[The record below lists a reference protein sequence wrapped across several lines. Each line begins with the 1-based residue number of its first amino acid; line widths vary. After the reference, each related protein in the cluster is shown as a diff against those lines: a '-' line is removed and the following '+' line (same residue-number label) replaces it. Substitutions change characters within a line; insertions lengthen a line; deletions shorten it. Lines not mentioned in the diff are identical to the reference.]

1 MANERLTKIYVKL
14 IVIAALITVSVLMI
28 WQKRPPLGL
37 DLKGGTELIYR
48 VRTEDLSKSE
58 QVNVVERTI
67 AVVRKRVDPDGSLGL
82 SIRKHGRDRFYI
94 QLPTMDPREG
104 RRIEDIIRRAGKLRF
119 CLVNRNEEDLARA
132 EEGEPVPGHT
142 PFLPAQKDAEGKVIR
157 WRKGTYAQLA
167 ELPEDAGP
175 WYLIENIAH
184 VTGQYL
190 VNPQPERD
198 QMGQWQVQFSFRGPG
213 RVQFERL
220 TAENIGRELAIIL
233 DESLYSA
240 PVVRDA
246 ISRMGTISGRFTQAE
261 VEDLVA
267 TLRAGSL
274 PANIELE
281 WNNTVGAELGEDS
294 IRAGLRACVI
304 ALALVL
310 LFMAIYYLLTGLIA
324 DFALMLNLLLIVA
337 CMSGMQMVL
346 TLPGL
351 AGLVLTMGMAVDANV
366 LINERIREEREGGK
380 TLRLAIRSGYERA
393 FVTILDSN
401 LTTLIT
407 GLILFAVGTEA
418 VAGFART
425 LCIGIVISMFTAI
438 WVTRAIVDLL
448 IELGWLKALRMLPV
462 LARPHIPFSR
472 IRHATM
478 AASAVCIVVG
488 LAFFA
493 QGYATERLLDTD
505 LTGGFRAE
513 MQLRKGIPVD
523 EFRERVSSIFEKP
536 DVQSVWTAAGNNR
549 DELPRRFAIR
559 VRKLT
564 DEQRNDKMARD
575 IREVLGSR
583 NLLQS
588 LEEPQGVLW
597 TFTATLSSALS
608 EDEMR
613 TALWDARYGEGNIE
627 RIVPTDVEATEFA
640 VKLRS
645 AAFENETPERCIAR
659 ILNALDNVIVS
670 QEVRLVEVGD
680 IVRPERSILVNEDER
695 REERPYLPLKLS
707 AACTL
712 SSLREAIARE
722 YMNNNLP
729 PDLDITGHGADKNAV
744 VCREIAIRGNEDDLK
759 KIAEAKKREIRV
771 RSYSTTGPTDLNVT
785 LKAATSETVIREEL
799 NESGLLAVTTDS
811 GERQGLVRAVIPLG
825 VSGKTFEIAMA
836 PLSEDKV
843 KEKIR
848 EDLLAAFEDELAATS
863 SAASVEPVEVPGDV
877 ADAATWAEEGYEF
890 FSLKLLD
897 EPIQLQRLIAALS
910 DAGAPDALVVD
921 AQLSQAIASAL
932 DRTEEEDFVPDLNTS
947 AAQKVKVDKVLLRLK
962 GEPDELNNLR
972 ERIVASFEDTDPF
985 RSINTIGDRVSKEMK
1000 TKAAMAIVF
1009 SCIAIV
1015 FYIWFRFGEVKFGL
1029 AAVVALVHDVLLTA
1043 GAVGIADVLSG
1054 TAVGNL
1060 LGFSD
1065 IKLNVTMIAAF
1076 LTLIGYSINDTIVVF
1091 DRIRE
1096 NMGGVRRRVDAELVD
1111 RAVNQILS
1119 RTLLTSFTTF
1129 MVLIVLYVVGG
1140 PVVHGFAFVMTFGV
1154 IVGTYSSIFI
1164 ASPILIGWETFT
1176 AFVRKFGRIVTFRFD

>member
-1 MANERLTKIYVKL
+1 M
-14 IVIAALITVSVLMI
+14 
-28 WQKRPPLGL
+28 
-37 DLKGGTELIYR
+37 IYR
-48 VRTEDLSKSE
+48 VRTEDLSKGE
-58 QVNVVERTI
+58 QINVVERTI

-82 SIRKHGRDRFYI
+82 SIREHGRDRFYI

-104 RRIEDIIRRAGKLRF
+104 QRIEDLIRRAGKLRF
-119 CLVNRNEEDLARA
+119 CLVNREEDDLARA
-132 EEGEPVPGHT
+132 GAGEPVPGHT
-142 PFLPAQKDAEGKVIR
+142 PFLPAEKDDEGRVIR
-157 WRKGTYAQLA
+157 WRKGTYAQVA
-167 ELPEDAGP
+167 ELPADAGF
-175 WYLIENIAH
+175 WYLIENVAH

-190 VNPQPERD
+190 TNPHPTQDTTGLPAV
-198 QMGQWQVQFSFRGPG
+198 GFSFRGVG
-213 RVQFERL
+213 RAKFERL
-220 TAENIGRELAIIL
+220 TEENIGRELAIVL
-233 DESLYSA
+233 DEDLYSA
-240 PVVRDA
+240 PRIQSG
-246 ISRMGTISGRFTQAE
+246 ISREGIITGRFTQAE
-261 VEDLVA
+261 AEDLVA

-304 ALALVL
+304 ALAIVL
-310 LFMAIYYLLTGLIA
+310 LFMAVYYLLTGAIA

-337 CMSGMQMVL
+337 CMAGMQMVL

-366 LINERIREEREGGK
+366 LINERIREERESGK

-438 WVTRAIVDLL
+438 WVTRVIVDLF

-462 LARPHIPFSR
+462 LARAHIPFSR

-478 AASAVCIVVG
+478 AGSAVCIVFG
-488 LAFFA
+488 LVFFVE
-493 QGYATERLLDTD
+493 GYASERLLDTD

-523 EFRERVSSIFEKP
+523 EFRDRVGDIFEKP
-536 DVQSVWTAAGNNR
+536 DVQSVWTAGESGN
-549 DELPRRFAIR
+549 EGLPRRFAIR
-559 VRKLT
+559 VRKLA
-564 DEQRNDKMARD
+564 DRRRNDKMEKD
-575 IREVLGSR
+575 IR
-583 NLLQS
+583 
-588 LEEPQGVLW
+588 GVLESRGLLRSLRENDEAFW
-597 TFTATLSSALS
+597 TFSVTLSSPLS
-608 EDEMR
+608 EEDLR
-613 TALWDARYGEGNIE
+613 TALWDARYGEGDIE
-627 RIVPTDVEATEFA
+627 WIIPGDSEATAFA
-640 VKLRS
+640 LKLRT
-645 AAFENETPERCIAR
+645 AALEGAPPESRIAE
-659 ILNALDNVIVS
+659 ILNALDSVVVS
-670 QEVRLVEVGD
+670 QEVRIVNVGEIVKPTASVLVEED
-680 IVRPERSILVNEDER
+680 KRRNVRA
-695 REERPYLPLKLS
+695 YLPLKLS
-707 AACTL
+707 AACST
-712 SSLREAIARE
+712 SSLREAIVRE
-722 YMNNNLP
+722 YLNNKLP
-729 PDLDITGHGADKNAV
+729 PDLDVTGHGMDENAAL
-744 VCREIAIRGNEDDLK
+744 CRDIAVRGNENDL
-759 KIAEAKKREIRV
+759 EAIVKARKREIRV
-771 RSYSTTGPTDLNVT
+771 RSYSTTGWTDLNIT
-785 LKAATSETVIREEL
+785 LKAPTSETDIRDKL
-799 NESGLLAVTTDS
+799 RLSGLLAVRTES
-811 GERQGLVRAVIPLG
+811 GGYEGLVRSVIPLDVAG
-825 VSGKTFEIAMA
+825 ETFEIKMRE
-836 PLSEDKV
+836 LSEDKV

-848 EDLLAAFEDELAATS
+848 EDLLAAFKNELAATS
-863 SAASVEPVEVPGDV
+863 ASASVEPVDAPADVP
-877 ADAATWAEEGYEF
+877 DAATWSDEGYAF
-890 FSLKLLD
+890 FRLKLLE
-897 EPIQLQRLIAALS
+897 EPVQLQRVIAALTE
-910 DAGAPDALVVD
+910 AGAPDALVVD
-921 AQLSQAIASAL
+921 PKLTEAIASATR
-932 DRTEEEDFVPDLNTS
+932 RTEEDFVPDLNTS
-947 AAQKVKVDKVLLRLK
+947 AVQQAKVSEVLLRLK
-962 GEPDELNNLR
+962 GAPEKLNAMRDN
-972 ERIVASFEDTDPF
+972 IVASFEESDPF
-985 RSINTIGDRVSKEMK
+985 RSINTIGDRVSREMK

-1029 AAVVALVHDVLLTA
+1029 AAVVALVHDVLITA
-1043 GAVGIADVLSG
+1043 GAVGVADVLSG

-1164 ASPILIGWETFT
+1164 ASPILIGWDAFT
-1176 AFVRKFGRIVTFRFD
+1176 AFMRKFGRIVTFRFD